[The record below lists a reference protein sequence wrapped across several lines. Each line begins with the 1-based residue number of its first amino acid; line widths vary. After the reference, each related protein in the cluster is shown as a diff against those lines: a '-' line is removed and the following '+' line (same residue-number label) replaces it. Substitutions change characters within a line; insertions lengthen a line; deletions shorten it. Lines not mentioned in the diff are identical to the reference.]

1 MRSPA
6 VIAALALGLVL
17 LPAAPPLSAGPEKV
31 AFPSGDQRSVLYAD
45 VDRPDIKQV
54 RRLFAAPET
63 ARGARAGA
71 PLPVGALLT
80 MEIYAARTDDRG
92 EPLRDGNGRL
102 VRRALTAVFVMEEAR
117 RVGCGVSGR
126 SAQRRVGIRAVH
138 RRRPFRPR
146 RHPGVSHVPQAQ
158 GGPGL
163 RVLVREADRR
173 EIAGAAARR
182 HGPGAILGP

>member
-1 MRSPA
+1 MRSPT
-6 VIAALALGLVL
+6 VIAALGLGLVL

-102 VRRALTAVFVMEEAR
+102 VRGDLTAVFVMEKRAGGAR
-117 RVGCGVSGR
+117 SIRTICATASGNTRGSPPTAVPAPPTPGRVS
-126 SAQRRVGIRAVH
+126 RATSP
-138 RRRPFRPR
+138 RRPRTTCSRPR
-146 RHPGVSHVPQAQ
+146 S
-158 GGPGL
+158 
-163 RVLVREADRR
+163 
-173 EIAGAAARR
+173 
-182 HGPGAILGP
+182 